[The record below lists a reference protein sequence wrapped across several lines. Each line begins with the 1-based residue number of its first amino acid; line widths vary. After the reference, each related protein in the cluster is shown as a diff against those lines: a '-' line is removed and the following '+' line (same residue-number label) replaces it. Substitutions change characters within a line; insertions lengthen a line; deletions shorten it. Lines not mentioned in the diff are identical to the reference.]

1 MQPHPDNEKRRHP
14 RFKVQSGVFALVKSG
29 GQTLGEVVD
38 VSEGGLALTYVADSG
53 PAVKE
58 GALGALHLFKS
69 GGVSYLRDVPVR
81 TVSDIELPN
90 EVEFSIIPVRRMGVE
105 FGALTEPQQE
115 KLHGFISENAVN

>member
-14 RFKVQSGVFALVKSG
+14 RFQVQSTVFALVKSG
-29 GQTLGEVVD
+29 AYTLGEVLD

-58 GALGALHLFKS
+58 GALHLFGS
-69 GGVSYLRDVPVR
+69 GAISYLRDVPVR

-90 EVEFSIIPVRRMGVE
+90 EVEFSTIPVRRMGVE
-105 FGALTEPQQE
+105 FGELTETQQQ
-115 KLHGFISENAVN
+115 KLRGFISQNALN